1 VFPETALRRL
11 DSLLARAVERVQE
24 LGAGAPGSDPFR
36 GLYLSHDDVTRSLV
50 RPAGEPLGVNSSAVG
65 DAELGGGFASL
76 AAAFGLSDFD
86 LDLLLIALAPELDLR
101 YERVYAY
108 LQDDVSRRR
117 PSVDL
122 ALSLLTGSA
131 EEKLLARVRLTPS
144 APLVR
149 HGLVDVVAD
158 GTPAPPLLARP
169 LVVDEQI
176 VSALLGVGGLD
187 RRCAAFTA
195 LAWPR
200 RSFERLP
207 ERRQVE
213 AALDAGL
220 PLRLAL
226 SGRGGQQA
234 VAEAVATALDVP
246 LVVAD
251 MRRLAADS
259 DTSRALRLVFR
270 ERWLRG
276 AVLLLDAVEAFDD
289 TRALASQ
296 LAADAGVVILSSR
309 ECWRAPLLDGAGTL
323 GLVQIE
329 LGALDDD
336 ARRVAWTAAGVELP
350 RDDLDALAERFVLS
364 EAQIAEATASA
375 CSSGRAVTRESLFA
389 AARAL
394 SAQSLGKLAAKVTP
408 GASWD
413 ELVVPDEVLVQLR
426 ELASWVTQRHQ
437 VLGEWG
443 FGRRLRRGRGATALF
458 AGAAGTGKTLAA
470 EVVAAELGLDL
481 YRIDLSGVV
490 SKYIGETEKNL
501 DRIFHAAEDA
511 NAVLFFDEADALFGK
526 RSEVNDAHDRYANI
540 EISYLLQKM
549 EAYEG
554 VAILATNLRDNL
566 DPAFVRRLAFIVTFP
581 FPEEEERRRIW
592 DIVWPAETPLADD
605 VDLDALA
612 ATQRLS
618 GGQIK
623 NAALAAAYLA
633 ACNGGVISQ
642 EHLEHALRREYEK
655 SGRAFADLEVVG

>member
-1 VFPETALRRL
+1 VFPEAALRRL

-24 LGAGAPGSDPFR
+24 LGAGTPGRDPFR

-50 RPAGEPLGVNSSAVG
+50 RPAGEPLGVNSSAGG
-65 DAELGGGFASL
+65 DTELGGGFASL

-187 RRCAAFTA
+187 RRCAEFTA
-195 LAWPR
+195 LSWPR

-226 SGRGGQQA
+226 SGRSGQQA

-251 MRRLAADS
+251 MRGLAADS

-289 TRALASQ
+289 TRALAAQ
-296 LAADAGVVILSSR
+296 LAADAGVVILTSHES
-309 ECWRAPLLDGAGTL
+309 WRAPLLDGTATL

-336 ARRVAWTAAGVELP
+336 ARRVAWAAAGVELP
-350 RDDLDALAERFVLS
+350 RDDIDALAERFVLS

-389 AARAL
+389 AARAQ
-394 SAQSLGKLAAKVTP
+394 SAQSLGKLAAKVAP
-408 GASWD
+408 AASWD
-413 ELVVPDEVLVQLR
+413 ELVVPDEVLVQLG
-426 ELASWVTQRHQ
+426 ELASWVTQRHR

-458 AGAAGTGKTLAA
+458 AGGAGTGKTLAA

-592 DIVWPAETPLADD
+592 DIVWPAETPLAGD
-605 VDLDALA
+605 VDLDDLA
-612 ATQRLS
+612 ARHLLS

-623 NAALAAAYLA
+623 NASLAAAYLA
-633 ACNGGVISQ
+633 APNGGVVSR
-642 EHLEHALRREYEK
+642 EHLESALRREYEK
-655 SGRAFADLEVVG
+655 SGRASAELEVVG